1 MTTVTATELARR
13 TREILDQV
21 LSEGATIV
29 VERNARPIAELVP
42 AMRRMTARQAL
53 AGLPMML
60 SAEEAKRWLE
70 DSRDGFEEDVR
81 DPWA

>member
-21 LSEGATIV
+21 LSEGETIV

-42 AMRRMTARQAL
+42 APRRMTARQAL
-53 AGLPMML
+53 AGLQSMV
-60 SAEEAKRWLE
+60 SVDDAKRWLD
-70 DSRDGFEEDVR
+70 DSRDEFGNDVR

>member
-21 LSEGATIV
+21 LSEGETII

-42 AMRRMTARQAL
+42 APRRMTARQAL
-53 AGLPMML
+53 AGLQPML
-60 SAEEAKRWLE
+60 SPNEAKRWLE
-70 DSRDGFEEDVR
+70 DSRNGFDDNVR

>member
-21 LSEGATIV
+21 LSEGETIV

-42 AMRRMTARQAL
+42 APRRMTARQAL
-53 AGLPMML
+53 AGLQSMV
-60 SAEEAKRWLE
+60 SVDDANRWLD
-70 DSRDGFEEDVR
+70 DSRDEFGNDVR